1 MDIVTRFPN
10 PLEEQIIYILCQDEL
25 YEENFETYRS
35 LADLSGAEIVKRIF
49 EANIQKEYDCSLSSL
64 HEQADYLKG
73 LPIDTVPIDL
83 FRAAMQV
90 AIEQVNWDVV
100 SEDENIA
107 KAIRRIKS

>member
-1 MDIVTRFPN
+1 MDIVTRSPN
-10 PLEEQIIYILCQDEL
+10 PLEERIIYILWQDEL
-25 YEENFETYRS
+25 YEENLERYRS
-35 LADLSGAEIVKRIF
+35 LADLSGAEIAKRIF
-49 EANIQKEYDCSLSSL
+49 EANIQKEYDCSLSNL

-83 FRAAMQV
+83 FQAAMQV

-107 KAIRRIKS
+107 EAIRQIKS